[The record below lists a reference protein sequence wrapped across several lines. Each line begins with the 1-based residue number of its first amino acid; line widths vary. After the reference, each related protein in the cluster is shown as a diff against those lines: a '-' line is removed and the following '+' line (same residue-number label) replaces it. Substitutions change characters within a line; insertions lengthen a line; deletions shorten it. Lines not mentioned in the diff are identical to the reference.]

1 MVVLVL
7 LRVGLNDEHNYDEE
21 PDLKCVLKVG
31 QGPRWVT
38 HDYQLLDKEG
48 SIGRNKEVKKL
59 REWEQSEV
67 NVCDNDLGELVN
79 DSVDQIRLKGS
90 AHSDPV
96 DLWETNFRVL
106 GIAY

>member
-1 MVVLVL
+1 MVVVLVL

-48 SIGRNKEVKKL
+48 SIGRIKEVK
-59 REWEQSEV
+59 
-67 NVCDNDLGELVN
+67 
-79 DSVDQIRLKGS
+79 
-90 AHSDPV
+90 
-96 DLWETNFRVL
+96 
-106 GIAY
+106 